1 MCMKG
6 KIMRKILIKEQINKV
21 NSPTWVACND
31 DAKSTLWRQQFVND
45 FGGEFIKERYWKWQE
60 VQKPVEKRKIIT
72 PNTKFFLFLKENSVV
87 RVHNM
92 TDFCRRNNYSR
103 AAMYE
108 VINGK
113 RKSYKGHTYIGEVFE
128 DLITEE

>member
-1 MCMKG
+1 MKG
-6 KIMRKILIKEQINKV
+6 KTMRKTLIKEHVNRV

-45 FGGEFIKERYWKWQE
+45 FGGEFVKGRYWNLQE
-60 VQKPVEKRKIIT
+60 VQKQVEKKKTII
-72 PNTKFFLFLKENSVV
+72 PKTKFFLFIKEYSTV

-92 TDFCRRNNYSR
+92 NDFCRKNNYSR

-113 RKSYKGHTYIGEVFE
+113 RKSYKGHTYIGEIFE
-128 DLITEE
+128 DLIIEE